1 MYGQILVEWEQCGM
15 PSFVQRLDCWLFGK
29 DNGWHSGRM
38 MVTPSIEMLRRDKR
52 GIIILGDQI
61 FLKKLWP
68 QHCLLTDGFCHYG
81 TTRILNPSKLSPVLA
96 QNLSAYTVVSS
107 SPYFTYGVLLIL
119 MDHSH

>member
-1 MYGQILVEWEQCGM
+1 
-15 PSFVQRLDCWLFGK
+15 
-29 DNGWHSGRM
+29 
-38 MVTPSIEMLRRDKR
+38 MVIPSIEMLRRDER

-68 QHCLLTDGFCHYG
+68 QHCLLTDGFCHYA
-81 TTRILNPSKLSPVLA
+81 TTRVLNPSKLSPVLA

-107 SPYFTYGVLLIL
+107 PPYFTYGVLLIL